1 MKIELIKI
9 RLFLLFLVCNIGGYA
24 QEIPDMKGK
33 NLNEVISYFDSHSM
47 MYSQEKITDNNI
59 IILRALIAQSFSKD
73 STKEINTLLLLKFGS
88 DNICYFTDH
97 IKESNRIIRNIK
109 VPIEKP
115 NSGKILVEA
124 GSKGVWANFLIL
136 IGTGITIGGTTSSNV
151 GITILGGAIS
161 LSGIILNAMSW
172 NKIKKSGEQM
182 EFERIQ
188 KEKQTLN
195 KMPQMKNPH
204 QNENGEF
211 YIK

>member
-1 MKIELIKI
+1 
-9 RLFLLFLVCNIGGYA
+9 
-24 QEIPDMKGK
+24 
-33 NLNEVISYFDSHSM
+33 

-115 NSGKILVEA
+115 NSSKILVEA

-151 GITILGGAIS
+151 GITILGGAFS

>member
-1 MKIELIKI
+1 MKIALNKI
-9 RLFLLFLVCNIGGYA
+9 RLFLLFLVCNIGGFT

-33 NLNEVISYFDSHSM
+33 NLNEVMSYFDSHSM
-47 MYSQEKITDNNI
+47 MYSQEKTTDNNI
-59 IILRALIAQSFSKD
+59 VILRALIAQSFSKD

-97 IKESNRIIRNIK
+97 VKESNRIIRNIK
-109 VPIEKP
+109 DPIEKL

-124 GSKGVWANFLIL
+124 GTKGVWANLLIL
-136 IGTGITIGGTTSSNV
+136 MGTGITIGGTASTNL
-151 GITILGGAIS
+151 GITILGGAFS
-161 LSGIILNAMSW
+161 LSGIILNTMSW

-182 EFERIQ
+182 EVERIQ
-188 KEKQTLN
+188 KEKQTFN

>member
-115 NSGKILVEA
+115 NSSKILVEA

-151 GITILGGAIS
+151 GITILGGAFS